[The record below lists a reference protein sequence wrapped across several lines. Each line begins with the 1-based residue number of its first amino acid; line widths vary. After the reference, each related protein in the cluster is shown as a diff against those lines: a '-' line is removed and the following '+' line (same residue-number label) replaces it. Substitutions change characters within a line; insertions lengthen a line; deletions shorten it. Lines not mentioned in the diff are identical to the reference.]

1 MMPNACPQKRS
12 LDSLKPVEGLQAFY
26 FGLHL
31 VAQRPG
37 GEYFHGIAARKQLL
51 PEVESG
57 FHAVLEYRI
66 PFTRFH
72 LALRVV

>member
-1 MMPNACPQKRS
+1 MRQDFQDIDP
-12 LDSLKPVEGLQAFY
+12 LKPVEGLQAFY

-31 VAQRPG
+31 VAQRQG
-37 GEYFHGIAARKQLL
+37 GEYFHGIAAREQLL
-51 PEVESG
+51 PEVEGG